1 MVQGRL
7 SALSGAEDDRPGILL
22 GRDLA
27 MKLNVHVGDQ
37 VDLLTPNGTLS
48 PMGMLPRKR
57 TLKVAGIF
65 ALGLYEF
72 DSQYGFVS
80 LDFAKRLLNT
90 DTPGVIQLRVRD
102 IYDANAIAQRISDLL
117 GKDYSA
123 EDWSELNRSLF
134 SALWLEKM
142 AISTTIGLIVF
153 VGALNIISSLILL
166 VRQKS
171 RDIAI
176 LKTMGTSSRR
186 VMAIFMLQGLVI
198 GVIGTAIGGTLGL
211 ALCWVLD
218 TYKLIQIPM
227 DVYQVSHVPFV
238 VLPLDLAVVA
248 AASVAICFLATIY
261 PSRQASRL
269 DPVQALRFD

>member
-1 MVQGRL
+1 VQGRL

-27 MKLNVHVGDQ
+27 MKLSVRVGDQ

-90 DTPGVIQLRVRD
+90 DTPGVIQLRVHD
-102 IYDANAIAQRISDLL
+102 IYDANAIAQRISDAL
-117 GKDYSA
+117 GKDYVA

-198 GVIGTAIGGTLGL
+198 GVIGTTIGGTLGL

-218 TYKLIQIPM
+218 TYELIQIPM

-248 AASVAICFLATIY
+248 VASVAICFLATIY

>member
-27 MKLNVHVGDQ
+27 MKLGVHVGDQ

-90 DTPGVIQLRVRD
+90 DTPGVIQLRVHD
-102 IYDANAIAQRISDLL
+102 IYDAHAISQRISDSL
-117 GKDYSA
+117 GKDYTA

-248 AASVAICFLATIY
+248 FASVAICFLATIY